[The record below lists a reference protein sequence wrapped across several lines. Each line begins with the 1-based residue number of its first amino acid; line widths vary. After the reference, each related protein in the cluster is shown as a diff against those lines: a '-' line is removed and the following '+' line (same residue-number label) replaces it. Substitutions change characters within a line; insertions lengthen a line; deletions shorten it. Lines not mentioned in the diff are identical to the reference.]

1 MAPPIK
7 LVVSVDTE
15 EDNWLPARRGITTRN
30 AAELPKLA
38 ALFRRLGVRSTYFVT
53 YQVARSPDAAAVLRE
68 VWAGGDAEIG
78 AHLHPWNTP
87 PRSGL
92 EERVSMLKNYPAQWQ
107 EAKLGHLMTA
117 VASATGTSPTSFR
130 AGRFGI
136 GAATLGALVRRG
148 LLVDSSVTPFISWKD
163 YDDGPCFLDASCNV
177 YEVDES
183 SGVCRPKEGG
193 AITEVPISVGYT
205 RFHWRAW
212 GDIARLLNTRA
223 ARRLRLG
230 GLAASTGFF
239 SRVILSP
246 ETNTVSEMMQLSR
259 RLVATRAS
267 HLHLFFHSSSLL
279 PGLSPFVAT
288 ERDVSRFYDAIERY
302 VEELAKIAEISFLTV
317 SEAARACAPSESGAR
332 VIA

>member
-1 MAPPIK
+1 
-7 LVVSVDTE
+7 
-15 EDNWLPARRGITTRN
+15 
-30 AAELPKLA
+30 
-38 ALFRRLGVRSTYFVT
+38 
-53 YQVARSPDAAAVLRE
+53 
-68 VWAGGDAEIG
+68 
-78 AHLHPWNTP
+78 
-87 PRSGL
+87 
-92 EERVSMLKNYPAQWQ
+92 
-107 EAKLGHLMTA
+107 
-117 VASATGTSPTSFR
+117 
-130 AGRFGI
+130 
-136 GAATLGALVRRG
+136 
-148 LLVDSSVTPFISWKD
+148 VTPFISWKD